1 MQKTSICSCDSW
13 IYSLLHNHNM
23 IANLALL
30 ALIGTAC
37 AMSPVFVSTDD
48 LQQMLTLRSDPDLK
62 IFDCTVSDTALV
74 AFHESHI
81 PTAGFIDL
89 NYFRDTTSKYPFML
103 PGLKQFVDTM
113 KLNGI
118 KKTTRVVLYDTA
130 NNYYATRVY
139 WMLRVYGHE
148 MASVV
153 DGGLRKWKA
162 EGRPTETTPSFEG
175 ASGESDFDYE
185 FKPQLYRT
193 FEQIVALSADIK
205 AKNTTEQLSD
215 ARPQSAFDAGHIDQ
229 ALSMWWKELQAEDGT
244 VKSQKECELILATH
258 GFSLEYSQVASSQ
271 TGVTAS
277 YLYAVFQHLGNV
289 NTSLYD
295 GSYSE
300 WSDRIKNNTDFELKE
315 VAAEQRFL

>member
-1 MQKTSICSCDSW
+1 
-13 IYSLLHNHNM
+13 M
-23 IANLALL
+23 IAKLALL
-30 ALIGTAC
+30 ALLGTAS

-48 LQQMLTLRSDPDLK
+48 LQQMLTLKSDPDLK

-130 NNYYATRVY
+130 NTYYATRVY

-153 DGGLRKWKA
+153 DGGFHKWKA
-162 EGRPTETTPSFEG
+162 EGRPTETTLGFEG
-175 ASGESDFDYE
+175 SGDSGFDYE
-185 FKPQLYRT
+185 FKPQLYRS
-193 FEQIVALSADIK
+193 FEQIVNLSAEIK

-215 ARPQSAFDAGHIDQ
+215 ARPKSTYDAGHIDQ
-229 ALSMWWKELQAEDGT
+229 AMSMWWKELQAEDGT
-244 VKSQKECELILATH
+244 VKSKQECELILATH
-258 GFSLEYSQVASSQ
+258 GFSLMYPQVTSCQ

-295 GSYSE
+295 GSYGE
-300 WSDRIKNNTDFELKE
+300 WSDRIKNYTNIEMPE
-315 VAAEQRFL
+315 VPAEQGFLW